1 MFHDDDDLED
11 ASFYDRPVDIPTRE
25 EINAAVQ
32 IVLFLEHEM
41 GVDVKRIRVR
51 VRDGVVSIQGSVASY
66 SLRREI
72 EAVLPTRPN
81 VKGVDLNL
89 SIDDRF

>member
-1 MFHDDDDLED
+1 MFYDDDDLED
-11 ASFYDRPVDIPTRE
+11 ASFYERPVDLPTRE

-72 EAVLPTRPN
+72 EALLPTRPN

-89 SIDDRF
+89 SIDDRH